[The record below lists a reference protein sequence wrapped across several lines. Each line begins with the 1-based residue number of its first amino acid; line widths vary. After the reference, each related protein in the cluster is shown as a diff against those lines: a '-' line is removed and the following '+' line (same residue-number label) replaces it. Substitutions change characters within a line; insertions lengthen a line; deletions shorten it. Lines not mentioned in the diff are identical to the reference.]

1 MGFENGQVRRIFPHH
16 GGGREKQRG
25 RVRLVRGGGGGGIG
39 LSCKHIV
46 TTTDNCMVNPMA
58 DSCGV

>member
-1 MGFENGQVRRIFPHH
+1 MGDE
-16 GGGREKQRG
+16 
-25 RVRLVRGGGGGGIG
+25 RGGG